1 VSKSVRRH
9 DPVAAPI
16 PLVLD
21 SPHSGT
27 AYPDDFDHLPP
38 RDVVRQAED
47 THVEAL
53 YAAAP
58 AMGATLIEALFPRSY
73 IDPNRHHSDIDSALL
88 ADAWTGPIT
97 PSRKTELGIGL
108 VWRLAHGGVPMYAR
122 KLSAAEVRRRIAD
135 FYEPYHACVRAA
147 LEERHAAFGAVW
159 HINCHSMPAFGDVM
173 SEDPGRARADFVL
186 GDRDGSTCAPEF
198 TAFVAKTLSGLG
210 YDVAIN
216 DPYKGVELVR
226 MHGRPAERRHSLQI
240 EINRRLYMDESTLA
254 RTSGFEALESNLRRL
269 LEALRRFVVQRTASR
284 A

>member
-1 VSKSVRRH
+1 MSKSVRRH

-88 ADAWTGPIT
+88 ADAC
-97 PSRKTELGIGL
+97 SR
-108 VWRLAHGGVPMYAR
+108 
-122 KLSAAEVRRRIAD
+122 
-135 FYEPYHACVRAA
+135 
-147 LEERHAAFGAVW
+147 
-159 HINCHSMPAFGDVM
+159 
-173 SEDPGRARADFVL
+173 
-186 GDRDGSTCAPEF
+186 
-198 TAFVAKTLSGLG
+198 
-210 YDVAIN
+210 
-216 DPYKGVELVR
+216 
-226 MHGRPAERRHSLQI
+226 
-240 EINRRLYMDESTLA
+240 
-254 RTSGFEALESNLRRL
+254 RTSSLR
-269 LEALRRFVVQRTASR
+269 
-284 A
+284 